1 MLTLWDVWVLI
12 IYYSLKT
19 QQTQGLKQQQVKS
32 QMKEEKL
39 DFNKNLRKNFKSMK
53 KMKKRNKKEC
63 LQQNNIYL
71 YKIKVVHINNLWKTM
86 GCKKNSN
93 VKYLI

>member
-1 MLTLWDVWVLI
+1 
-12 IYYSLKT
+12 LKT

-71 YKIKVVHINNLWKTM
+71 YKIKVVHINNL
-86 GCKKNSN
+86 
-93 VKYLI
+93 